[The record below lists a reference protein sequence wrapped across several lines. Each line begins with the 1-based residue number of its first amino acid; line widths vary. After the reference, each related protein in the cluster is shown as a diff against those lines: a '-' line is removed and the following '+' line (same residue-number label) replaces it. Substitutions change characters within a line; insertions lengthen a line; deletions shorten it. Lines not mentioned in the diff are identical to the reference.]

1 MVADPDMD
9 DVAASEQLM
18 SEKGTRIGAA
28 GSIGTLSQVDGS
40 QDASPLIQKKRKRN
54 SALGLTKKSVATSP
68 GKGMLAQTDVPASSP
83 FPFPATQPE
92 PESPA
97 ANAFTHSTA
106 VEVPDSQIPGR
117 PAQPTASSP
126 MSSHVIPSSATKGK
140 RTYKQSKQSKR
151 DRAIS
156 DAMQDVDIDQ
166 DGDTTMIADA
176 TASPSHTAS
185 KHKRAQEADAPESND
200 AHTRKAARGGAD
212 ETPLAKRRKIGTP
225 KSLTTLRDLIGGG
238 EDEDA
243 EQPRTVQKSKLK
255 RIKKPQTPVAKSR
268 NLYEIPDDDPRP
280 TNGEAS
286 NAQTSTPKPRLSLKK
301 TKKNKDMIDNRPT
314 PVRTP
319 AQPSGEEEDEDSIMR
334 EPVSSD
340 EADVAPPSGDDHS
353 DFKEKKKTKKRRSSA
368 RKAKPKRESG
378 RYSFTWKDPPSGTAA
393 ERALNTEHD
402 LQHPPD
408 LRSSGDFTADEEEL
422 IRRAIVDYQQR
433 KGLEVSE
440 LVDIIQWNPTD
451 PSFNTGDGTISSK
464 NEWSPQ
470 DVEDARESAEFW
482 DDIKHLRTERSHDRL
497 RRHIRQTYHQ
507 FKRGVW
513 TEEEDKRL
521 KQFYGMHP
529 NKWKVISVGMGD
541 RSMHDCQNRWR
552 DYLQYGDKLKS
563 SRWDEKEEELF
574 IRAVTTVAQR
584 DEDHRAEEGLP
595 PVDEYT
601 IKDINWQQVSREMD
615 NTRSR
620 IQVVQKWRN
629 LQKRESPPD
638 IEVERKPR
646 EEKPAASKSS
656 IPEPTPK
663 KRGRPKGEAGATPK
677 PNPRSAKSQDVID
690 NSDDE
695 EAQTLPPPKKAK
707 RPRKSEGSE
716 VKKPK
721 KFRTAETDEIVDNSD
736 EGQASKEADSPPKK
750 KKRRESQK
758 SEAVEADDD
767 EESRPTK
774 KRDVIE
780 NSEEETAQAGQQSKA
795 SPPKKKRGRPRK
807 SEGTEANEDQT
818 PRPTESGDV
827 IAHSD
832 EGADVDEQPKFSTPS
847 QKRGRPRKSDT
858 LESNEPEKRTEPEV
872 SEESVADLEL
882 ANDDQS
888 EPVEGDEKV
897 VEETQPVVQE
907 TQIDPALID
916 PALIDPAL
924 DSDRNQSPTTGDDA
938 GQEIEEPSD
947 EEEPFSTAPPEQPQT
962 NGNDEVQEQNENSIE
977 DTDPIEDDEDQQSVA
992 SSSSSQESDD
1002 DQSEQDSKVSA
1013 PTENDELPVEEAQPG
1028 VTSTDFDGP
1037 KLTLS
1042 TGDKMQWGDKYD
1054 LIASLQN
1061 HRDDREEDGDFN
1073 WDKIAE
1079 EVAEERKYIWTPQV
1093 LQTALD
1099 QLIQLLRDNCKEVDE
1114 DDLDGTVD
1122 DIMDFISSEHG
1133 EQIDEYYDLS

>member
-1 MVADPDMD
+1 MD

-68 GKGMLAQTDVPASSP
+68 TKGMLAQDDVPASSP

-97 ANAFTHSTA
+97 ANGFTHATA

-117 PAQPTASSP
+117 PAQSTASSP

-156 DAMQDVDIDQ
+156 DAMQEADIDQ
-166 DGDTTMIADA
+166 DGDTTMIADEA
-176 TASPSHTAS
+176 ASPSHTAS
-185 KHKRAQEADAPESND
+185 KNKRSQETEVAPGTNGLHS
-200 AHTRKAARGGAD
+200 RKAARGGAD
-212 ETPLAKRRKIGTP
+212 GTPSSAKRRKIGTP

-243 EQPRTVQKSKLK
+243 EQLRTVQKSKLK

-286 NAQTSTPKPRLSLKK
+286 TTQTATPKPRLSLKK
-301 TKKNKDMIDNRPT
+301 TKKNKDSIDNRPT

-319 AQPSGEEEDEDSIMR
+319 AQPSGEGEDEDSIIR
-334 EPVSSD
+334 EPISSD
-340 EADVAPPSGDDHS
+340 EADVAPPSGGDHR

-368 RKAKPKRESG
+368 KKATSRRESG

-393 ERALNTEHD
+393 ERALNVEHD

-433 KGLEVSE
+433 KGLDVSE

-464 NEWSPQ
+464 SEWAPQ
-470 DVEDARESAEFW
+470 DIEDARESAEFW
-482 DDIKHLRTERSHDRL
+482 DDIKHLRTERSQDRL

-521 KQFYGMHP
+521 KQLYGMHP

-563 SRWDEKEEELF
+563 SRWDEEEEELF
-574 IRAVTTVAQR
+574 IRAVTAVAQR

-595 PVDEYT
+595 PIDKYT
-601 IKDINWQQVSREMD
+601 MKDINWQQVSHEMD
-615 NTRSR
+615 HTRSR

-629 LQKRESPPD
+629 LQKRESPPE

-646 EEKPAASKSS
+646 KEKPAASKSA

-677 PNPRSAKSQDVID
+677 PNPHSARSQEVIH

-695 EAQTLPPPKKAK
+695 EARTLSPPKKAK
-707 RPRKSEGSE
+707 RPSKSEGSE

-721 KFRTAETDEIVDNSD
+721 KFRTAEIDEIVDGSD
-736 EGQASKEADSPPKK
+736 EEGQASKEADSPPKK
-750 KKRRESQK
+750 KKRRKSQK
-758 SEAVEADDD
+758 SEAAEADDD

-774 KRDVIE
+774 TRDVIE
-780 NSEEETAQAGQQSKA
+780 NSDEENAQADQQSKV
-795 SPPKKKRGRPRK
+795 SPPPKKRGP
-807 SEGTEANEDQT
+807 
-818 PRPTESGDV
+818 
-827 IAHSD
+827 
-832 EGADVDEQPKFSTPS
+832 
-847 QKRGRPRKSDT
+847 PRKSDT
-858 LESNEPEKRTEPEV
+858 LESNEPEKRTELEV

-888 EPVEGDEKV
+888 EHAEGDDKA

-907 TQIDPALID
+907 TQVDPALID

-924 DSDRNQSPTTGDDA
+924 DLNRAQSLTTGDDA
-938 GQEIEEPSD
+938 EQEIEEPSD
-947 EEEPFSTAPPEQPQT
+947 EEEPFSTAPIISPEQPQT
-962 NGNDEVQEQNENSIE
+962 DGNDEVQEQNENSIE
-977 DTDPIEDDEDQQSVA
+977 DDDPIEDDEDQHSVA

-1013 PTENDELPVEEAQPG
+1013 PTENDELPGEEVQTG
-1028 VTSTDFDGP
+1028 VTSADPDGE
-1037 KLTLS
+1037 KLTVNA
-1042 TGDKMQWGDKYD
+1042 GDKMQWGDKYD

-1079 EVAEERKYIWTPQV
+1079 EVAAERKYMWTPQV

-1133 EQIDEYYDLS
+1133 EQLDEYYDLS

>member
-1 MVADPDMD
+1 MD

-40 QDASPLIQKKRKRN
+40 QDASPLLHKKRKRN
-54 SALGLTKKSVATSP
+54 SALGLTKKSVAIP
-68 GKGMLAQTDVPASSP
+68 PAKDMLAQSDVPASSP

-97 ANAFTHSTA
+97 ANGFTHSTA
-106 VEVPDSQIPGR
+106 VEVPDSQITGP

-156 DAMQDVDIDQ
+156 DAMQDADIDQ
-166 DGDTTMIADA
+166 DGDTAVVA
-176 TASPSHTAS
+176 YEAASPSHTAS
-185 KHKRAQEADAPESND
+185 KHKRSQEAEAPGLDDANS
-200 AHTRKAARGGAD
+200 RKAARGSAD
-212 ETPLAKRRKIGTP
+212 GTPSSAKRRKIGTP

-238 EDEDA
+238 EEEDA
-243 EQPRTVQKSKLK
+243 EQLRTVQKSKLK
-255 RIKKPQTPVAKSR
+255 RIKKPQTPIARSR

-286 NAQTSTPKPRLSLKK
+286 NTQTSTPKPRLSLKK
-301 TKKNKDMIDNRPT
+301 TKKNKDNIDNAPA

-319 AQPSGEEEDEDSIMR
+319 AQPSGEEQDEDSIMR

-340 EADVAPPSGDDHS
+340 EVEDVAPPSGHDHS
-353 DFKEKKKTKKRRSSA
+353 DSKEKKKTKKRRSSA
-368 RKAKPKRESG
+368 KKAAPRRGSG

-393 ERALNTEHD
+393 ERALNTAHD

-440 LVDIIQWNPTD
+440 LVDIIQWNPHD

-464 NEWSPQ
+464 SEWTPQ
-470 DVEDARESAEFW
+470 DIEDARESAEFW
-482 DDIKHLRTERSHDRL
+482 DDIKHISTERSLDRL

-521 KQFYGMHP
+521 KSLYGTHP
-529 NKWKVISVGMGD
+529 NQWKVISVGMGD

-552 DYLQYGDKLKS
+552 DYLQYGDKRKS
-563 SRWDEKEEELF
+563 SRWDEEEEELF

-584 DEDHRAEEGLP
+584 DEDHRAQEGLP
-595 PVDEYT
+595 PIDEYT
-601 IKDINWQQVSREMD
+601 LKDINWQQVSREMD
-615 NTRSR
+615 STRSR

-629 LQKRESPPD
+629 LQKREFPPE
-638 IEVERKPR
+638 IKVERKPR
-646 EEKPAASKSS
+646 KERPAASRSTIS
-656 IPEPTPK
+656 EPTPK
-663 KRGRPKGEAGATPK
+663 KRGRPKGEEGATPK
-677 PNPRSAKSQDVID
+677 PNPRSAKSQEVIH

-695 EAQTLPPPKKAK
+695 EVQALPPPPKAK

-736 EGQASKEADSPPKK
+736 EEDQAHKEADSPPKR
-750 KKRRESQK
+750 KRRKSQK
-758 SEAVEADDD
+758 SEVTEANDNNKSRSTKTRDVVENSD
-767 EESRPTK
+767 EEK
-774 KRDVIE
+774 
-780 NSEEETAQAGQQSKA
+780 AQADQQSKV
-795 SPPKKKRGRPRK
+795 SPP
-807 SEGTEANEDQT
+807 
-818 PRPTESGDV
+818 
-827 IAHSD
+827 
-832 EGADVDEQPKFSTPS
+832 PK
-847 QKRGRPRKSDT
+847 KRGRPRKSDT
-858 LESNEPEKRTEPEV
+858 LESNEPETRTEPEV
-872 SEESVADLEL
+872 IEESVADLEL
-882 ANDDQS
+882 TDDDQS
-888 EPVEGDEKV
+888 EPVQGVDRV
-897 VEETQPVVQE
+897 VDETQPVVQE
-907 TQIDPALID
+907 TQVD

-924 DSDRNQSPTTGDDA
+924 DWDRAQSPTTGDDA
-938 GQEIEEPSD
+938 EQEIEEPSD
-947 EEEPFSTAPPEQPQT
+947 EEEPFSTAPIISQEQLQRDD
-962 NGNDEVQEQNENSIE
+962 NDEIQQENEDSIE
-977 DTDPIEDDEDQQSVA
+977 DADPVEDDEDQHSVA
-992 SSSSSQESDD
+992 SSSSSQDSDD
-1002 DQSEQDSKVSA
+1002 DESEHDSKVSA
-1013 PTENDELPVEEAQPG
+1013 PTENDELPGGEAQPS
-1028 VTSTDFDGP
+1028 VTSANSDGTKP
-1037 KLTLS
+1037 TVS
-1042 TGDKMQWGDKYD
+1042 AGDKMQWGDKYD

-1079 EVAEERKYIWTPQV
+1079 EVAAERKYIWTPQV

>member
-1 MVADPDMD
+1 MD

-68 GKGMLAQTDVPASSP
+68 TKGMLAQDDVPASSP

-97 ANAFTHSTA
+97 ANGFTHATA

-117 PAQPTASSP
+117 PAQSTASSP

-156 DAMQDVDIDQ
+156 DAMQEADIDQ
-166 DGDTTMIADA
+166 DGDTTMIADEA
-176 TASPSHTAS
+176 ASPSHTAS
-185 KHKRAQEADAPESND
+185 KNKRSQETEVAPGTNGLHS
-200 AHTRKAARGGAD
+200 RKAARGGAD
-212 ETPLAKRRKIGTP
+212 GTPSSAKRRKIGTP

-243 EQPRTVQKSKLK
+243 EQLRTVQKSKLK

-286 NAQTSTPKPRLSLKK
+286 TMQTATPKPRLSLKK
-301 TKKNKDMIDNRPT
+301 TKKNKDSIDNRPT

-319 AQPSGEEEDEDSIMR
+319 AQPSGEEEDEDSIIR
-334 EPVSSD
+334 EPISSD
-340 EADVAPPSGDDHS
+340 EADVAPPSGGDHR

-368 RKAKPKRESG
+368 KKATSRRESG

-393 ERALNTEHD
+393 ERALNVEHD

-433 KGLEVSE
+433 KGLDVSE

-464 NEWSPQ
+464 SEWAPQ
-470 DVEDARESAEFW
+470 DIEDARESAEFW
-482 DDIKHLRTERSHDRL
+482 DDIKHLRTERSQDRL

-521 KQFYGMHP
+521 KQLYAMHP

-563 SRWDEKEEELF
+563 SRWDEEEEELF
-574 IRAVTTVAQR
+574 IRAVTAVAQR

-595 PVDEYT
+595 PIDKYT
-601 IKDINWQQVSREMD
+601 MKDINWQQVSHEMD

-629 LQKRESPPD
+629 LQKRESPPE

-646 EEKPAASKSS
+646 KEKPAASKSA

-677 PNPRSAKSQDVID
+677 PNPHSARSQEVIH

-695 EAQTLPPPKKAK
+695 EARTLLPPKKAK
-707 RPRKSEGSE
+707 RPSKSEGSE

-721 KFRTAETDEIVDNSD
+721 KFRTAEIDEIVDGSD
-736 EGQASKEADSPPKK
+736 EEGQASKEADSPPKK
-750 KKRRESQK
+750 KKRRKSQK
-758 SEAVEADDD
+758 SEAAEADDD

-774 KRDVIE
+774 TRDVIE
-780 NSEEETAQAGQQSKA
+780 NSDEENAQADQQSKV
-795 SPPKKKRGRPRK
+795 SPPPKKRGP
-807 SEGTEANEDQT
+807 
-818 PRPTESGDV
+818 
-827 IAHSD
+827 
-832 EGADVDEQPKFSTPS
+832 
-847 QKRGRPRKSDT
+847 PRKSDT
-858 LESNEPEKRTEPEV
+858 LESNEPEKRTELEV

-888 EPVEGDEKV
+888 EHAEGDDKA

-907 TQIDPALID
+907 TQVDPALID

-924 DSDRNQSPTTGDDA
+924 DLNRAQSLTTGDDA
-938 GQEIEEPSD
+938 EQEIEEPSD
-947 EEEPFSTAPPEQPQT
+947 EEEPFSTAPIISPEQPQT
-962 NGNDEVQEQNENSIE
+962 DGNDEVQEQNENSIE
-977 DTDPIEDDEDQQSVA
+977 DDDPIEDDEDQHSVA

-1013 PTENDELPVEEAQPG
+1013 PTENDELPGEEVQTG
-1028 VTSTDFDGP
+1028 VTSADPDGE
-1037 KLTLS
+1037 KLTVNA
-1042 TGDKMQWGDKYD
+1042 GDKMQWGDKYD

-1079 EVAEERKYIWTPQV
+1079 EVAAERKYMWTPQV

-1133 EQIDEYYDLS
+1133 EQLDEYYDLS